1 MKIKWYVAVIHKTP
15 RNLKRIICVF
25 FGHKFAATTD
35 DDAWYRE
42 CERCHEVLP

>member
-1 MKIKWYVAVIHKTP
+1 MKIKWYVAIIHKAP

-25 FGHKFAATTD
+25 FGHKWD
-35 DDAWYRE
+35 KPDDAWYRE